1 MTEQEKQILKDL
13 FETEPQIKRNY
24 NRAINNRDV
33 EMLRQIEKSI
43 KRMSRYRVA

>member
-24 NRAINNRDV
+24 NRAVNNRDV

>member
-24 NRAINNRDV
+24 NRAVNNRDI

>member
-33 EMLRQIEKSI
+33 EMLRQIDKFV
-43 KRMSRYRVA
+43 KRVAQSKVA